1 MIRVY
6 EGTTRLQKIGIC
18 EGIKAKNLKIGDVLV
33 WNFGGTSTVKEI
45 TFSKTG
51 KTLTIVEECNG
62 KDYTRRLG
70 AERIVVV
77 KELNPV
83 EEVKE
88 VEVEEMTNNTKTVK
102 GQDVAVGDVV
112 ELQANNIN
120 GAVRIKKLLKGAMCI
135 EVLDGDL
142 KGQSYSVAFRNI
154 TSIKEVNPVE
164 EMIAEA
170 KAVVE
175 GLKDMESAEAVKVVD
190 ETLDKIDSII
200 NTIEED
206 EKRWELRDIENH
218 LKWIFGALEEMAE
231 VEAREQ
237 AQKEEVAVESTPA
250 QPKKTKSV
258 FGKWLHT
265 FVEEKGLDLNSEF
278 TVEHREELHFVSL
291 GYLLELI
298 ERTSK
303 EEQARIKNVLVQID
317 FKNGDVMHF
326 FNHLA
331 NGYIKTNY

>member
-18 EGIKAKNLKIGDVLV
+18 EGIKAKNLKVGDVLV
-33 WNFGGTSTVKEI
+33 WNFGGTSIVKEI

-51 KTLTIVEECNG
+51 KTLTIIEECNG

-77 KELNPV
+77 KELNPAEAV
-83 EEVKE
+83 EEVE
-88 VEVEEMTNNTKTVK
+88 V
-102 GQDVAVGDVV
+102 DA
-112 ELQANNIN
+112 
-120 GAVRIKKLLKGAMCI
+120 
-135 EVLDGDL
+135 
-142 KGQSYSVAFRNI
+142 
-154 TSIKEVNPVE
+154 VE

-175 GLKDMESAEAVKVVD
+175 GLKDMTPAEAVKVVD

-218 LKWIFGALEEMAE
+218 LKWVFGALEEMAE
-231 VEAREQ
+231 VEAREE
-237 AQKEEVAVESTPA
+237 AEAVVEPAPA
-250 QPKKTKSV
+250 QPKKNKSA
-258 FGKWLHT
+258 FGKWLEV

-291 GYLLELI
+291 GFLLEVI
-298 ERTSK
+298 EQASK
-303 EEQARIKNVLVQID
+303 EEQAKIKNILVQID
-317 FKNGDVMHF
+317 FRNGDVMHF
-326 FNHLA
+326 FNHLSH
-331 NGYIKTNY
+331 GYIKSNY